1 MVATN
6 THPCSCAVQSAALRA
21 DRMTCSSHGLAL
33 GLIKTR
39 YLPVQTANAQSIIRI
54 ASLIEALPK

>member
-1 MVATN
+1 
-6 THPCSCAVQSAALRA
+6 VQSAALQV

-39 YLPVQTANAQSIIRI
+39 CLPVQSEHHRHRRI
-54 ASLIEALPK
+54 